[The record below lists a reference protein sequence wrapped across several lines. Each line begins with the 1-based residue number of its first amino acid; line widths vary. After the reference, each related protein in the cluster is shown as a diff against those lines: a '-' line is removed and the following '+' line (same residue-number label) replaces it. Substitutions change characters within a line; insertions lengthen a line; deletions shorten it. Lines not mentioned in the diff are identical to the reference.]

1 MHILGLLTA
10 VLGSS
15 LSLAASVPVAGFS
28 NSSCTRDGLTNVVT
42 QLLASMVAHD
52 PTSLPL
58 AQVYRATENS
68 HPAALTMMT
77 SWRTITEAG
86 PPSLLALDTTNCAA
100 YFALDVSEGNDA
112 TESVLRGRVQLE
124 AVDARITELELFVNR
139 YRGDH
144 GFSFNAT
151 ELAANYA
158 VLMAP
163 PANRTRPS
171 RATLEALSAALFAE
185 TSDFAVTV
193 SDSCQ
198 FTEIGWKVVDTGVYG
213 NESSDPLSCTWPDE
227 HPVDTNARVGL
238 VIDEELGFVIT
249 SGMIQGKVYP
259 YNGNV
264 SAFIPNQLAAAQE
277 AQEVWMA
284 DVEAEGVESLLYP
297 FGGSGE
303 TLEVLQYYND
313 ELQAM
318 QINVYLS
325 GPNMTSAWL

>member
-1 MHILGLLTA
+1 MHIPSLLC

-15 LSLAASVPVAGFS
+15 LSLAACVAAAAAES
-28 NSSCTRDGLTNVVT
+28 NSTSCTRDGLTDIVT
-42 QLLASMVAHD
+42 QILDSMVAHD

-58 AQVYRATENS
+58 AKLYRATENS
-68 HPAALTMMT
+68 HPAAISMMT

-86 PPSLLALDTTNCAA
+86 APSLLALDTTNCSA

-112 TESVLRGRVQLE
+112 IESVLRGRVQV
-124 AVDARITELELFVNR
+124 VDALITELELFINR
-139 YRGDH
+139 GRGDH

-151 ELAANYA
+151 ELTANYA

-163 PANRTRPS
+163 PANRTNPS
-171 RATLEALSAALFAE
+171 RATLEALSASLFAE
-185 TSDFAVTV
+185 DSDFAVTV

-213 NESSDPLSCTWPDE
+213 NQSSDPLSCSWPDE
-227 HPVDTNARVGL
+227 HPVDTSARVGL
-238 VIDEELGFVIT
+238 VIDEELGFVVT

-264 SAFIPNQLAAAQE
+264 SAFIPNRMTAAQE

-284 DVEAEGVESLLYP
+284 DVEAEGVQSLVYP
-297 FGGSGE
+297 FGGTGE